1 MLKPERGAVNIML
14 PKVGFVMPNAISPQT
29 DMRFSESFNHGSFV
43 FDHDLHAHPLYD
55 LDSLVGLARRLGP
68 HSAYWSTRPAQIAD
82 GWEGAQARE
91 KSLEDAVAGI
101 EYGNSLVIL
110 KDIEQD
116 RVFGPVFGK
125 VVADMA
131 ARVGPCLQRDLVH
144 GRATLLISSPR
155 RVTAYHIDAEANFL
169 LQLRGDKTVY
179 VQDGSDRAVV
189 PEQELEGFYSGDLN
203 AARFKEDQQ
212 HKARAIDFRP
222 GLGVHVP
229 VEWPHWVKNGNSLSV
244 SISINYDLRSN
255 AQRARVFRANH
266 KLRQL
271 GVTPSAPGVSTW
283 RDTGKIALVKGLD
296 RLIHH
301 HA

>member
-1 MLKPERGAVNIML
+1 M
-14 PKVGFVMPNAISPQT
+14 MPDAISSPT
-29 DMRFSESFNHGSFV
+29 DPRFPDLFNHDSFV
-43 FDHDLHAHPLYD
+43 FEHGLHAHPLYD
-55 LDSLVGLARRLGP
+55 LDSLIGLARRLGP
-68 HSAYWSTRPAQIAD
+68 HSAYWSTRPAEIAD

-91 KSLEDAVAGI
+91 KSLEEAVAGI
-101 EYGNSLVIL
+101 QHANSLVIL

-116 RVFGPVFGK
+116 PVFGPVFGQ
-125 VVADMA
+125 VVADLA
-131 ARVGPCLQRDLVH
+131 ARVGPCLQKDLVH

-155 RVTAYHIDAEANFL
+155 RVTGYHIDAEANFL
-169 LQLRGDKTVY
+169 LQLRGEKTVY
-179 VQDGSDRAVV
+179 VMDGSDRAVV
-189 PEQELEGFYSGDLN
+189 PEEELEGFYSGNMN
-203 AARFKEDQQ
+203 AARFKQDQQ
-212 HKARAIDFRP
+212 HAARTIDFRP

-266 KLRQL
+266 RLRRL
-271 GVTPSAPGVSTW
+271 GVRPSAPGVSPW

>member
-1 MLKPERGAVNIML
+1 
-14 PKVGFVMPNAISPQT
+14 MPDAIAAPT
-29 DMRFSESFNHGSFV
+29 DTRFPNEFNHDSFV
-43 FDHDLHAHPLYD
+43 FDHDLHQHPLYD
-55 LDSLVGLARRLGP
+55 LDSLIGLARRLGP
-68 HSAYWSTRPAQIAD
+68 HSAYWSTRPADIAD
-82 GWEGAQARE
+82 GWEGVQARE

-101 EYGNSLVIL
+101 EHANSLVIL
-110 KDIEQD
+110 KDIERD
-116 RVFGPVFGK
+116 AVFGPVFGK

-131 ARVGPCLQRDLVH
+131 ARVGPKLQADLVH

-155 RVTAYHIDAEANFL
+155 RVTGYHIDAEANFL

-179 VQDGSDRAVV
+179 VLDGSDRAAV

-203 AARFKEDQQ
+203 AARFKEEHQ

-229 VEWPHWVKNGNSLSV
+229 VEWPHWVKNGNSVSV

-266 KLRQL
+266 RLRRL
-271 GVTPSAPGVSTW
+271 GLTPSAPGISTW
-283 RDTGKIALVKGLD
+283 RDTGKIAFVKGLD
-296 RLIHH
+296 RLTHH
-301 HA
+301 PA

>member
-1 MLKPERGAVNIML
+1 MGPFLGSIMPDAIAARTDPRFPAV
-14 PKVGFVMPNAISPQT
+14 
-29 DMRFSESFNHGSFV
+29 FNRDSFV

-55 LDSLVGLARRLGP
+55 LDSLISLARRLGP
-68 HSAYWSTRPAQIAD
+68 HSAYWSTRPAEVAD
-82 GWEGAQARE
+82 GWEHAQARE
-91 KSLEDAVAGI
+91 KSLEEAVAGI
-101 EYGNSLVIL
+101 EHANSLVIL
-110 KDIEQD
+110 KDIERD
-116 RVFGPVFGK
+116 TLFGPVFGK

-131 ARVGPCLQRDLVH
+131 ARVGPQLQADMVH

-155 RVTAYHIDAEANFL
+155 RVTGYHIDAEANFL
-169 LQLRGDKTVY
+169 LQLRGEKTVF
-179 VQDGSDRAVV
+179 VLDGSDRAVV
-189 PEQELEGFYSGDLN
+189 PQQELEAFYSGDLN

-212 HKARAIDFRP
+212 HNARAIDFRP

-244 SISINYDLRSN
+244 SISINYDLRTN

-266 KLRQL
+266 RLRRL
-271 GVTPSAPGVSTW
+271 GMTPAAPGVSGW
-283 RDTGKIALVKGLD
+283 RDGGKIALVKGLD